1 MAGSAP
7 DAGVV
12 VDCPSCGSSVLQKA
26 MIPVLG
32 EGGTG
37 VRYLCVACARQFV
50 DTAPK
55 DVPRDEGDAGRDEEG
70 GDEEGAE
77 ETA

>member
-7 DAGVV
+7 DAGVQ
-12 VDCPSCGSSVLQKA
+12 VDCPSCGSTVLQKT

-55 DVPRDEGDAGRDEEG
+55 DVPQDEGDADGDED